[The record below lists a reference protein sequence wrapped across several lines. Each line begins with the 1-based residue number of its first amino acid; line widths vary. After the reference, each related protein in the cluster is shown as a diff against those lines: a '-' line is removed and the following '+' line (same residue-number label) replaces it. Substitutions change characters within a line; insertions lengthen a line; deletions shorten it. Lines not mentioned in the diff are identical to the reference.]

1 MFDVRRSMFAHT
13 AVVKEPVDMNG
24 KRIFIYDTTLR
35 DGAQGERVSF
45 SGVGK
50 ILLAK
55 RLDEFGVDYIEG
67 GFPASNPKD
76 MAFFREIR
84 KKELSHA
91 KVAAFGSTRRAGMR
105 VGEDEQIRALLAA
118 ETPVTTI
125 FGKSWKLHVSD
136 VLRTTPEENLS
147 MIADTVAF
155 FKDQGREV
163 FFDAEHFFDGFKDDP
178 DYAMAALESAVS
190 TGADAVVLCD
200 TNGGSLTHEVFEIT
214 RQVVESVSVPIG
226 IHTHNDS
233 ELAVANALAAIRAG
247 ATQVQGTMNGYGERC
262 GNANLTSLLPTLAL
276 KMEMTCLRENSLV
289 HLRELSMFVNDQVNL
304 RDDPRAPYVGS
315 SAFGH
320 KGGAH
325 VNAVRKNPRTFEHVA
340 PETVGNK
347 RRILVSELAGGSN
360 VLLKAVELGLGRKT
374 SGEDTREI
382 LEKLKDLEAE
392 GYAFEAADASFR
404 ILIQKVLR
412 EHRSF
417 FELEGFRVS
426 IEKRGNDEPCISEAT
441 VKVRVKED
449 IEHTVA
455 EGDGPVNALDTA
467 LRKALVRF
475 YPEISSVLLT
485 DFRVRILDPEEA
497 TAAKTR
503 VLIESSDGE
512 ETWGTVGVSE
522 NIVEASWEAL
532 VDSVEYKLF
541 KEEEKNADGDTA

>member
-1 MFDVRRSMFAHT
+1 
-13 AVVKEPVDMNG
+13 MNG